1 VSQPKVG
8 ERGYQLAWSKDHP
21 RMLDQEFRT
30 RKARKILAVLREA
43 LPGRDLASLRVLDV
57 GASAGIIVGELGR
70 VFGEVVGID
79 IDEGGIERGRRFL
92 TGPNQ
97 ELRVGDAMNIPYG
110 DETFDVVVLNHV
122 YEHIPD
128 AGRAFDEVWRILRP
142 GGIVYV
148 ASPNRLAAIEPHHKL
163 VGLSWL
169 PGRAA
174 DLYLRAAGKG
184 DRYYERPRTFHGL
197 KRLTARFEL
206 EDWTL
211 RIIRDPA
218 RYEAE
223 DVVGRDAFVT
233 KLPNFV
239 LSVLHAFVPTHIV
252 VLRKPG
258 TVGG

>member
-1 VSQPKVG
+1 MSQPKVG
-8 ERGYQLAWSKDHP
+8 ERGYQLAVV
-21 RMLDQEFRT
+21 QTT
-30 RKARKILAVLREA
+30 RGCSTRSSHAKGTQDPGRAARS
-43 LPGRDLASLRVLDV
+43 PSGRDLASMRVLDV

-142 GGIVYV
+142 GGVYV

-163 VGLSWL
+163 RAVL
-169 PGRAA
+169 PGSRT
-174 DLYLRAAGKG
+174 RC
-184 DRYYERPRTFHGL
+184 RPL
-197 KRLTARFEL
+197 
-206 EDWTL
+206 
-211 RIIRDPA
+211 PPC
-218 RYEAE
+218 
-223 DVVGRDAFVT
+223 GRQ
-233 KLPNFV
+233 
-239 LSVLHAFVPTHIV
+239 
-252 VLRKPG
+252 G
-258 TVGG
+258 